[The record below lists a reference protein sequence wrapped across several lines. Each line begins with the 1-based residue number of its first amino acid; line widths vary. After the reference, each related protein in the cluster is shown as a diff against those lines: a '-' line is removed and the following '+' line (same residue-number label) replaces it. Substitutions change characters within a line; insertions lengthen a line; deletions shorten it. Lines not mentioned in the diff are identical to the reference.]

1 MERKSGYLISQIKHM
16 SDRALERVLSQ
27 KNIDAFNGAQGRLL
41 YVLWQKDEISLKT
54 LSDETRLAPT
64 TLTSMIDRMEAQGLV
79 NRIADKNDRRKTL
92 IVLTQK
98 AKALKKDYDDVSKQM
113 TMSFYN
119 GFSESE
125 IEQCEQM
132 LERIRDNMSKTLENL
147 NSNH

>member
-1 MERKSGYLISQIKHM
+1 MESKSGYLISQIKHM

-54 LSDETRLAPT
+54 LSDETKLAPT

-113 TMSFYN
+113 TLSFYN